1 MASSSVTYK
10 IPEAPKEVP
19 DPRDFYENS
28 QGLIV
33 SDDNSKYEAGLTDYM
48 PSDLIDV
55 VGMDYG
61 YHDPAEFRALLRNR
75 YGAEGADIEEVFAAD
90 YLEFDHLEFKCE
102 YVVRYAATS
111 DSFASA
117 GVVFIP
123 RVRADVNADMHIDA
137 NDASEVLRHYALIS
151 GDLEGSLDDYE
162 QYIADVNSDGKVDAV
177 DASQILR
184 MYADLS
190 VS

>member
-1 MASSSVTYK
+1 MQV
-10 IPEAPKEVP
+10 
-19 DPRDFYENS
+19 
-28 QGLIV
+28 
-33 SDDNSKYEAGLTDYM
+33 
-48 PSDLIDV
+48 
-55 VGMDYG
+55 
-61 YHDPAEFRALLRNR
+61 
-75 YGAEGADIEEVFAAD
+75 
-90 YLEFDHLEFKCE
+90 C
-102 YVVRYAATS
+102 
-111 DSFASA
+111 ASA

-123 RVRADVNADMHIDA
+123 RVRGDVNADMHIDA

-151 GDLEGSLDDYE
+151 GDLAGSLDDYE